1 MTQKSRPES
10 SPPGKRGFED
20 LRFYQD
26 ALELVRLS
34 YALARKMPPE
44 ERYNM
49 ADQLRRASTS
59 VTNNIAEGYGRFHFT
74 DRLRFLYIARGS
86 LEETLNIF
94 ITAHTV
100 GYCEQMEVDD
110 ARQLVHSIN
119 RGLNGYIAYIR
130 KQRQGA
136 DLFGPTAL
144 REDDPV
150 YFSDTG
156 DLSPSDNEPG

>member
-1 MTQKSRPES
+1 
-10 SPPGKRGFED
+10 
-20 LRFYQD
+20 
-26 ALELVRLS
+26 
-34 YALARKMPPE
+34 MPPE

-74 DRLRFLYIARGS
+74 DKLRFLFIARGS

-94 ITAHTV
+94 ITAHIV
-100 GYCEQMEVDD
+100 GYCKQTEVDD
-110 ARQLVHSIN
+110 TRQLVHSIN

-136 DLFGPTAL
+136 DLFGSTAL
-144 REDDPV
+144 REEGPV
-150 YFSDTG
+150 YFSDAD
-156 DLSPSDNEPG
+156 DLPLNESDD